1 MRTAARLMAKQHR
14 LELVVFGLG
23 ATAAALLLV
32 MGALYLDG
40 FPVATCDGNPSAA
53 CAATNSAIDLL
64 GPMYRNLAFIV
75 TPAAILAGLLIG
87 VTIVGREVETKTA
100 VMAWTLSPSRIRW
113 LVPRVAIAAAA
124 IAVLA
129 GVAGLS
135 LDTLFARLDPGA
147 PLGANLRDYELRG
160 WLVPA
165 RALEAFAIGTLA
177 GAVVGRG
184 LQAFIIAILV
194 GVVALGGQYLV
205 ASNVNAADATPLAG
219 GLGDLSYP
227 DRNVFRDRTTGELL
241 DQDAASLRVPFDDPS
256 FGDRF
261 ESLQYG
267 ISGSNAL
274 IVVGRE
280 VAFDLLAALAIVG
293 LTAWVT
299 NRRRPY

>member
-1 MRTAARLMAKQHR
+1 MRTAVRLMAKQYR
-14 LELVVFGLG
+14 LELFVFGLG
-23 ATAAALLLV
+23 AAIASLLLLT
-32 MGALYLDG
+32 GALYLDG
-40 FPVATCDGNPSAA
+40 FPVATCDGSPAA
-53 CAATNSAIDLL
+53 TCANTNSAIDLV

-75 TPAAILAGLLIG
+75 TPAAILAGLLVG
-87 VTIVGREVETKTA
+87 VTIVGREVETRTA

-113 LVPRVAIAAAA
+113 LVPRVAVAAAA
-124 IAVLA
+124 IVVLA

-165 RALEAFAIGTLA
+165 RALESFAIGTLA

-184 LQAFIIAILV
+184 LQAFIIAILAAV
-194 GVVALGGQYLV
+194 LALGGQYLV
-205 ASNVNAADATPLAG
+205 ATNLNAADATPLAA

-227 DRNVFRDRTTGELL
+227 DRNVFRDRTTGEIL
-241 DQDAASLRVPFDDPS
+241 DEDAASLRLPLDDPA
-256 FGDRF
+256 FDDRF
-261 ESLQYG
+261 EALQYG
-267 ISGSNAL
+267 IRGSNAP

-280 VAFDLLAALAIVG
+280 VAIDLFVALSLLGLAAR
-293 LTAWVT
+293 VT